1 MTSVN
6 LVSPGYFTVLRIPL
20 LQGRIWSETENQNG
34 SHIAVINRTL
44 ARRYFPNGN
53 AIGSS
58 AKLPKIEGSPPT
70 ILPPPRMAQPS
81 LLLVRL
87 VVAALNHALGYPV
100 NPPPSIP

>member
-70 ILPPPRMAQPS
+70 SLSAPRMAES
-81 LLLVRL
+81 WWLIVRI
-87 VVAALNHALGYPV
+87 VADARNDGLGVPRE
-100 NPPPSIP
+100 PPA